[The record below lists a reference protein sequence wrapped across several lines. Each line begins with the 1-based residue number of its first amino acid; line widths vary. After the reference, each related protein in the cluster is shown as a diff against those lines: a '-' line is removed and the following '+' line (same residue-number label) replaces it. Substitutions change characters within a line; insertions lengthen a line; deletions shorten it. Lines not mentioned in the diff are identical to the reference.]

1 MRQYVYDSGALI
13 AIERLGK
20 ALQDHEKRIGRGNQ
34 ILVPSPVAA
43 QVVREPRRQ
52 ARLMLTLRGCRIVP
66 FAKEDAAPVG
76 RLLGRAGTADVVDG
90 FVVLTAAKSEAAI
103 VSADGDD
110 MKRLLE
116 ALGMRLPVL
125 TP

>member
-13 AIERLGK
+13 AIERPGK
-20 ALQDHEKRIGRGNQ
+20 ALQDHERRIGRGNQ
-34 ILVPSPVAA
+34 ILVPAPVAA

-66 FAKEDAAPVG
+66 FVKEDAAPVG
-76 RLLGRAGTADVVDG
+76 MLLGRAGTCDVVDG

-103 VSADGDD
+103 VSSDSDD
-110 MKRLLE
+110 MEHLLDT
-116 ALGMRLPVL
+116 LGVRLPVL
-125 TP
+125 NP